1 MNLSPGQPS
10 NAPGERVQPTQIGT
24 GRILSVSR
32 GGDIYLSRGYS
43 ILHSA
48 DNGRSWKLR
57 CSMPQSA
64 LRRIASCSRLASRL
78 LRHEVKA
85 LGVTSDGTLIASNRE
100 FVYFAAPGDT
110 MMNPARVDDDGQRL
124 APPMTITIGPGD
136 RVLWGEYNSRTAHG
150 LPVRLFV
157 SEDRGRSYRIARV
170 FEGGSILHL
179 HNLQFDERLRCYWVL
194 AGDHNHE
201 PGIGRLS
208 EDLREFEWMAKGEQ
222 RFRAVQVFDF
232 GDSLIYGTDTE
243 REKNAVIR
251 FDKASA
257 RVERLQELDG
267 SCIYGT
273 RFGGVYALSTSI
285 EVSSVNLSRE
295 AGLWISRDGEHWTRV
310 FSAIKDRWHPI
321 YFQFGSIVLPR
332 GEIDSETIYFS
343 GQALSGID
351 GRAFSFSIP
360 PKNAPASKT

>member
-1 MNLSPGQPS
+1 MVNLSCGQES
-10 NAPGERVQPTQIGT
+10 SASGQRIQTAPIGP

-32 GGDIYLSRGYS
+32 GGDVYVSRGYRIYRS
-43 ILHSA
+43 T
-48 DNGRSWKLR
+48 DNGRSWQLR
-57 CSMPQSA
+57 CAMPQSA
-64 LRRIASCSRLASRL
+64 LRRLASCSRLASRL

-85 LGVTSDGTLIASNRE
+85 IGVTTDDTIIASNRE
-100 FVYFAAPGDT
+100 FVYYAASGDPD
-110 MMNPARVDDDGQRL
+110 MIPARIEDGGQRL
-124 APPMTITIGPGD
+124 APPMTITVGPND

-157 SEDRGRSYRIARV
+157 SDDQGRSYRIARV

-208 EDLREFEWMAKGEQ
+208 EDLRDFDWIAKGEQ

-232 GDSLIYGTDTE
+232 GDTLVYGTDTE

-251 FDKASA
+251 FEKATA

-267 SCIYGT
+267 SCIYGA

-295 AGLWISRDGEHWTRV
+295 AGLWISRDGENWTRV
-310 FSAIKDRWHPI
+310 FSATKDRWHPI

-332 GEIDSETIYFS
+332 GETESQIIYFS
-343 GQALSGID
+343 GQALSGVD
-351 GRAFSFSIP
+351 GMAFSCSISP
-360 PKNAPASKT
+360 